1 MCSRMSLMGVGR
13 RSSLMRNLFLQLTR
27 TSGEEVLDEHNTLN
41 PLARISHQVASEG
54 VEMAGLARRTRVR
67 ARRRTRRY
75 VERPKPDLCRV
86 HESAGSGFGRP
97 QGARRGRAMDGA
109 PQRSQCIRRL
119 RSKRLPEQIRV
130 RSRNLVRN
138 AG

>member
-1 MCSRMSLMGVGR
+1 
-13 RSSLMRNLFLQLTR
+13 
-27 TSGEEVLDEHNTLN
+27 
-41 PLARISHQVASEG
+41 
-54 VEMAGLARRTRVR
+54 MAGLARRTRAR

-75 VERPKPDLCRV
+75 VEHPKPDLCRV

-109 PQRSQCIRRL
+109 PQRSHCIRRL

-130 RSRNLVRN
+130 RSRDLVRN